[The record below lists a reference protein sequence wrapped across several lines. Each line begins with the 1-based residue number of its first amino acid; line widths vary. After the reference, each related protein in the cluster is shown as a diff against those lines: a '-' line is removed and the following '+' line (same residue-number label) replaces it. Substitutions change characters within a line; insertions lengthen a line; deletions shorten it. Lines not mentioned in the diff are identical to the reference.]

1 MKDNFPRSAA
11 FVLKQE
17 VEPGHEKD
25 GSLHTDPT
33 DPGGT
38 TRFGISQRAYP
49 QLDLTKLDYDGAMK
63 IYQDR
68 WEAAGCDA
76 LPWPMDLIVFD
87 TDFNMSKKAVKALS
101 VNHDAMH
108 YLMHRILIYYF
119 IKPYSDFRGWVKRI
133 LNLWQE
139 ISK

>member
-1 MKDNFPRSAA
+1 MKENFERAAA

-17 VEPGHEKD
+17 VDPGHEKD

-38 TRFGISQRAYP
+38 TRFGFSQRAYP
-49 QLDLTKLDYDGAMK
+49 TLDLTKLDYDTAMK
-63 IYQDR
+63 MYHDR
-68 WEAAGCDA
+68 WIAARCDD

-87 TDFNMSKKAVKALS
+87 TDFNMSKKAVRYLTQFT
-101 VNHDAMH
+101 DPMT
-108 YLMHRILIYYF
+108 YLMHRLLIYWYMN
-119 IKPYSDFRGWVKRI
+119 PRYTRDWLKRV

-139 ISK
+139 ITK